1 MKGFYRLYAILL
13 GCCFAL
19 LPGSTYAQSSGSS
32 ADVAFYRVTFT
43 STWSAETH
51 HHTNFP
57 AGAHFSPLIGATH
70 NLSATFWLSGTLASP
85 GIEQMAE
92 TGGTTVLRNE
102 ITAVGV
108 AARETLSGPGLATAT
123 GSVAIPTFSA
133 SRSHPLVTLVT
144 MIAPSPD
151 WFVGVHDLSLLN
163 EQGQWRDTVVVT
175 LYPYDAGSDDGAD
188 YTSADQEPVTH
199 QPITEIRGQTPFSTA
214 PIGTFTFTR
223 IQRLYLPMLTQQ
235 GTAK

>member
-1 MKGFYRLYAILL
+1 MKLFYMLYAILV

-19 LPGSTYAQSSGSS
+19 LPGSTYAQSSGGGT
-32 ADVAFYRVTFT
+32 DVAFYRVTFT

-70 NLSATFWLSGTLASP
+70 HLSATFWMSGTLASA

-92 TGGTTVLRNE
+92 TGGTTILRSE
-102 ITAVGV
+102 IAAAGA
-108 AARETLSGPGLATAT
+108 AAREILSGPGLATAT
-123 GSVAIPTFSA
+123 GSVALPTFST

-151 WFVGVHDLSLLN
+151 WFVGVHDLSLLD
-163 EQGQWRDTVVVT
+163 EQGKWRDTVVVT

-188 YTSADQEPVTH
+188 YTSADQEPATH
-199 QPITEIRGQTPFSTA
+199 QPITELRGKQPFAAA

-223 IQRLYLPMLTQQ
+223 IQRLYLPMLIRQS
-235 GTAK
+235 TAR

>member
-1 MKGFYRLYAILL
+1 MKMFYTLFAMLV

-19 LPGSTYAQSSGSS
+19 LPGSTYAQSSGNS

-108 AARETLSGPGLATAT
+108 AAQETLSGPALTTAT
-123 GSVAIPTFSA
+123 GSVTIPTFSA

-188 YTSADQEPVTH
+188 YTSADREPVTH

-223 IQRLYLPMLTQQ
+223 IQRLYLPILTQQ

>member
-1 MKGFYRLYAILL
+1 MKAFYTLYAILL

-19 LPGSTYAQSSGSS
+19 LPGQSYAQSSGSS

-51 HHTNFP
+51 PHANFP

-92 TGGTTVLRNE
+92 TGGTTALRSE
-102 ITAVGV
+102 ITAAGA

-123 GSVAIPTFSA
+123 GNVTIAAFSA

-151 WFVGVHDLSLLN
+151 WFVGVHDLSLLDA
-163 EQGQWRDTVVVT
+163 QGQWRDRVVVT

-188 YTSADQEPVTH
+188 YTSADREPATH

-235 GTAK
+235 GAAQ

>member
-1 MKGFYRLYAILL
+1 MKLFYAIVL
-13 GCCFAL
+13 GCFLAV
-19 LPGSTYAQSSGSS
+19 LPGLVYAQSSRNG

-51 HHTNFP
+51 PHASFP

-70 NLSATFWLSGTLASP
+70 NLSTTFWMSGTLASP

-92 TGGTTVLRNE
+92 TGGTTVLRSE
-102 ITAVGV
+102 IV
-108 AARETLSGPGLATAT
+108 AAGTAARQTLNGPGLATAT
-123 GSVAIPTFSA
+123 GSMTIPTFSV

-151 WFVGVHDLSLLN
+151 WFVGVHDLSLLD

-188 YTSADQEPVTH
+188 YTSADREPATH
-199 QPITEIRGQTPFSTA
+199 QPITDIRGEAPFSAA

-223 IQRLYLPMLTQQ
+223 IQRLYLPMLVRP
-235 GTAK
+235 GVAK